1 MLLGLLAALAA
12 AVVFGVAA
20 VLQAIGARRVPP
32 TAGLDPRMLLQ
43 LLREPTFVAAVVLN
57 GGGFLLHLV
66 ALRTLPLYLAQAGIA
81 ASLVVTAA
89 LAVRLFGD
97 RLDLAQW
104 MAVAAVSLGLAL
116 LSTASGP
123 VGQDAPST
131 GLTLGLFAALG
142 VIALAGLLVSRSCRP
157 VVPAVLGLLAGL
169 GFAAD
174 SVAVRLLPG
183 LSPAEVWDAAA
194 TYAFLASAGL
204 AFLLYSIALQRGAVT
219 AATAPMIVGQTAAPA
234 VVGVLLLDDRVR
246 SGYLPLA
253 VVGLVLTVAG
263 AARLA
268 HFEAGGR
275 IAGVPAPRDIRE
287 DQGNRDS

>member
-20 VLQAIGARRVPP
+20 VLQAIGARRVSPA
-32 TAGLDPRMLLQ
+32 AGLDPRMLVR
-43 LLREPTFVAAVVLN
+43 LLRQPAFVAAVLLN
-57 GGGFLLHLV
+57 VGGFLLHLV
-66 ALRTLPLYLAQAGIA
+66 ALRTVPLYLAQAGIA

-97 RLDLAQW
+97 RLDVAEW
-104 MAVAAVSLGLAL
+104 AAVAAVPLGLAL
-116 LSTASGP
+116 LTTASGP
-123 VGQDAPST
+123 AGADAAGPPA
-131 GLTLGLFAALG
+131 LTLGLFAALG
-142 VIALAGLLVSRSCRP
+142 VIALVGLLVSQSSRP
-157 VVPAVLGLLAGL
+157 VVPAALGLLAGL

-183 LSPAEVWDAAA
+183 LSPEQLWDAAA
-194 TYAFLASAGL
+194 TYAFLAAAGL

-219 AATAPMIVGQTAAPA
+219 AATAPMIVAQTVAPA
-234 VVGVLLLDDRVR
+234 VVGVLVLDDRVR

-253 VVGLVLTVAG
+253 VVGLALTVVG

-268 HFEAGGR
+268 HYEAGG
-275 IAGVPAPRDIRE
+275 GVAAHH
-287 DQGNRDS
+287 STS